1 MGLIHEEILSGI
13 EKKVDLYNVD
23 SVQFT
28 ETDCIILVKDLNT
41 KETLISDGITLKNG
55 SVNFLDVEKNNHS
68 YSFLLSDPGRFNYS
82 IAFAMLASV
91 YMRRMC
97 C

>member
-13 EKKVDLYNVD
+13 EKKVDLDNVG

-55 SVNFLDVEKNNHS
+55 SVNFLDVEKNNHKCNNQRCS
-68 YSFLLSDPGRFNYS
+68 L
-82 IAFAMLASV
+82 
-91 YMRRMC
+91 
-97 C
+97 